1 MARTQVMRF
10 TGRWRTSVLHSR
22 RDSMSNTPGSPFGD
36 LPPTEEAAIALDVV
50 DPHEHHW
57 FKEPTKEVGPKFV
70 WALVIAQFVFFVA
83 LLGPAIIG
91 IGVKVQAIVP
101 GPEKAPALA
110 TVAGFGALFA
120 VIGNVLFG
128 RLSDRTTSRWGRR
141 RPWIVAGTVVMTAAF
156 AVMALGQSVP
166 IVTVGWC
173 LAQLGANA
181 TLAPFI
187 ATISDQVPKFQRG
200 SVSALLGIA
209 QNVGILG
216 GTYLA
221 QLFAQQLVILF
232 VAPSILA
239 IAAMTMYAF
248 VLPDQRLKTRPPRMT
263 AGQWIGTLWLN
274 PIKHPDFAFA
284 WWSRFLITLPTF
296 MFTTFRLF
304 YLQDKLGLSLDKA
317 PAAVSTG
324 VLIYTVALVA
334 SGWVAGKLSDRT
346 GRRKF
351 LVAGSTLLFGVG
363 IVLLAHVSTLTGF
376 YVVEAV
382 LGFAYGI
389 YVGVDLAL
397 VVDVLPN
404 PDDSGKDLGVFNM
417 ANALPQT
424 VAPLIGAA
432 LLGVNSATNQN
443 YDLMLYCAGAAA
455 LLGALIVLPIKKIR

>member
-1 MARTQVMRF
+1 
-10 TGRWRTSVLHSR
+10 
-22 RDSMSNTPGSPFGD
+22 MSTPGSPVTG
-36 LPPTEEAAIALDVV
+36 EGAVALDVN
-50 DPHEHHW
+50 PHEHHW
-57 FKEPTKEVGPKFV
+57 FAEPTEPVSWRYVSG
-70 WALVIAQFVFFVA
+70 LVFAQLIFFIA

-91 IGVKVQAIVP
+91 IGVKVQQIVP
-101 GPEKAPALA
+101 DAQKTSALG

-128 RLSDRTTSRWGRR
+128 RFSDRTTSRWGRR
-141 RPWIVAGTVVMTAAF
+141 RPWIVGGTIVMTLAF
-156 AVMALGQSVP
+156 LIMALGTSVP
-166 IVTVGWC
+166 VVTAGWC

-216 GTYLA
+216 GTYVA
-221 QLFAQQLVILF
+221 QLFQHHMVILF
-232 VAPSILA
+232 VVPSILS
-239 IAAMTMYAF
+239 IGAMLLFAF
-248 VLPDQRLKTRPPRMT
+248 VLPDQHLRVRPPRMT
-263 AGQWIGTLWLN
+263 VVEWITTFWLN
-274 PIKHPDFAFA
+274 PLKHPDFAFA
-284 WWSRFLITLPTF
+284 WWSRFLITLATF

-304 YLQDKLGLSLDKA
+304 FLEDKLGLPDDDA
-317 PAAVSTG
+317 PAAVTIG
-324 VLIYTVALVA
+324 VLVYTVALIA
-334 SGWVAGKLSDRT
+334 SGWIAGKISDRT

-363 IVLLAHVSTLTGF
+363 IVALAHVHSVGQF
-376 YVVEAV
+376 YLVEALMGV
-382 LGFAYGI
+382 AYGI

-424 VAPLIGAA
+424 VAPVFGAA
-432 LLGVNSATNQN
+432 LLAVSSANNQN
-443 YDLMLYCAGAAA
+443 YQLLLYTAGVAA
-455 LLGALIVLPIKKIR
+455 LVGALIVLPIKKVR

>member
-1 MARTQVMRF
+1 
-10 TGRWRTSVLHSR
+10 
-22 RDSMSNTPGSPFGD
+22 MSTPGSPHGD
-36 LPPTEEAAIALDVV
+36 LPPTDSAATALDVKN
-50 DPHEHHW
+50 PHEHHW
-57 FKEPTKEVGPKFV
+57 FKEPTKQVSNRYVAG
-70 WALVIAQFVFFVA
+70 LVFAQFVFFVA

-91 IGVKVQAIVP
+91 IGVKVQSIVP
-101 GPEKAPALA
+101 DAEKAPALA

-141 RPWIVAGTVVMTAAF
+141 RPWIVGGTVVMTIAF
-156 AVMALGQSVP
+156 VVMALGTTVP
-166 IVTVGWC
+166 VVTVGWC

-221 QLFAQQLVILF
+221 QLFAKQLVILF
-232 VAPSILA
+232 VGPSILA
-239 IAAMTMYAF
+239 IGAMILFAF
-248 VLPDQRLKTRPPRMT
+248 ILPDQHLKVKPPAMT
-263 AGQWIGTLWLN
+263 AGEWITTLWLN
-274 PIKHPDFAFA
+274 PLKHPDFAFA
-284 WWSRFLITLPTF
+284 WWSRFLITLATF

-304 YLQDKLGLSLDKA
+304 YMQDKLGLSLDKA
-317 PAAVSTG
+317 PAAVATG
-324 VLIYTVALVA
+324 VLIYTIALVIT
-334 SGWVAGKLSDRT
+334 GWVAGRISDRT
-346 GRRKF
+346 GRRKI

-363 IVLLAHVSTLTGF
+363 MVLLAHISSLGGF
-376 YVVEAV
+376 YMVEAIQGV
-382 LGFAYGI
+382 AYGI

-432 LLGVNSATNQN
+432 LLGVGSVTNQN
-443 YDLMLYCAGAAA
+443 YNLLVYSAAAAA
-455 LLGALIVLPIKKIR
+455 LVGALVVLPIKKVR

>member
-1 MARTQVMRF
+1 
-10 TGRWRTSVLHSR
+10 
-22 RDSMSNTPGSPFGD
+22 MSTPGNPNDERPLTSHSEGG
-36 LPPTEEAAIALDVV
+36 LGVK

-57 FKEPTKEVGPKFV
+57 FQVPTKEVGPKFIGG
-70 WALVIAQFVFFVA
+70 LVFAQFVFFVA

-91 IGVKVQAIVP
+91 IGVKVQSIVP
-101 GPEKAPALA
+101 DAEKAPALA

-128 RLSDRTTSRWGRR
+128 RLSDRTTSRFGRR
-141 RPWIVAGTVVMTAAF
+141 RPWIVGGTIVMTLAFVVMATGTSVLVVTA
-156 AVMALGQSVP
+156 
-166 IVTVGWC
+166 GWC

-216 GTYLA
+216 GAYLA
-221 QLFAQQLVILF
+221 QLFADQLVILF
-232 VAPSILA
+232 VGPSILA
-239 IAAMTMYAF
+239 IGAMILYAF
-248 VLPDQRLKTRPPRMT
+248 ILPDQHLKVKPPAMT
-263 AGQWIGTLWLN
+263 AGEFITTFWLN
-274 PIKHPDFAFA
+274 PIKHSDFALA
-284 WWSRFLITLPTF
+284 WWSRFLITLATF

-304 YLQDKLGLSLDKA
+304 YLQDELGLTEADA
-317 PAAVSTG
+317 PAAVSFG
-324 VLIYTVALVA
+324 VLIYTIALVVT
-334 SGWVAGKLSDRT
+334 GWIAGKISDRT

-376 YVVEAV
+376 YVVEGV
-382 LGFAYGI
+382 LGVAYGI

-397 VVDVLPN
+397 VIDVLPN

-432 LLGVNSATNQN
+432 LLGIGSATNQN
-443 YDLMLYCAGAAA
+443 YDVMLYSAGAAA
-455 LLGALIVLPIKKIR
+455 LVGALIVLPIKGVR

>member
-1 MARTQVMRF
+1 
-10 TGRWRTSVLHSR
+10 
-22 RDSMSNTPGSPFGD
+22 MST
-36 LPPTEEAAIALDVV
+36 LEVE

-57 FKEPTKEVGPKFV
+57 FAEPTEPVTQKYV
-70 WALVIAQFVFFVA
+70 WGLVFAQFVFFVA

-91 IGVKVQAIVP
+91 IGVKVQQIVP
-101 GPEKAPALA
+101 DDQKTSALG

-128 RLSDRTTSRWGRR
+128 RFSDRTTSRWGRR
-141 RPWIVAGTVVMTAAF
+141 RPWIVGGTVVMTIAF
-156 AVMALGQSVP
+156 LIMALGQNVAV
-166 IVTVGWC
+166 VTVGWC

-181 TLAPFI
+181 TLGPFI

-216 GTYLA
+216 GTYVA
-221 QLFAQQLVILF
+221 QIFQHHMVILF
-232 VAPSILA
+232 VAPAILSIG
-239 IAAMTMYAF
+239 AMLLFAF
-248 VLPDQRLKTRPPRMT
+248 ILPDQRLRTKPPRMNLREWVT
-263 AGQWIGTLWLN
+263 TFWLN
-274 PIKHPDFAFA
+274 PRKHPDFAFA
-284 WWSRFLITLPTF
+284 WWSRFLITLATF

-304 YLQDKLGLSLDKA
+304 FLQDELGLSEDKA
-317 PAAVSTG
+317 PAAVTIG

-334 SGWVAGKLSDRT
+334 SGWVAGKISDRT

-363 IVLLAHVSTLTGF
+363 IVLLAHVSSVGQF
-376 YVVEAV
+376 YGVEALMGV
-382 LGFAYGI
+382 AYGI

-424 VAPLIGAA
+424 VAPVFGAA
-432 LLGVNSATNQN
+432 LLAVSSASNQN
-443 YDLMLYCAGAAA
+443 YHLLLYTAGVAA
-455 LLGALIVLPIKKIR
+455 LLGALIVLPIKKVR